1 MHVILLNYL
10 PAYSLCN
17 GDYDGIYNSY
27 NMAVRGVQPLGF
39 RCIYQQKPSQ
49 PWYQLIYTTPSQ
61 CAFFIYKAHFT
72 LIVVYY
78 VRVMITR

>member
-27 NMAVRGVQPLGF
+27 NMAARGAQPSGF
-39 RCIYQQKPSQ
+39 GCIYRQKPSQ
-49 PWYQLIYTTPSQ
+49 LWYQLIYTTPTQ
-61 CAFFIYKAHFT
+61 CAFIYKAHFT